1 MNGERDEW
9 SVILCPISFGLFEL
23 FELPNS
29 ISGISSISQEL
40 LGLFKF
46 IEVID
51 FSRVV
56 SSYSSYSFEFSN
68 RIGNRTSIQFEL
80 GAVGEFKHCGI
91 SKLCHSFFLYLYLT
105 CFTIYAWMTMKAL
118 QLLITTSVPSTEF
131 IVRLGQTDQD

>member
-1 MNGERDEW
+1 MNGERDER

-68 RIGNRTSIQFEL
+68 RIESEIELQFSLNLALLENSSI
-80 GAVGEFKHCGI
+80 AV
-91 SKLCHSFFLYLYLT
+91 SLSSVTPSFS
-105 CFTIYAWMTMKAL
+105 I
-118 QLLITTSVPSTEF
+118 F
-131 IVRLGQTDQD
+131 I